1 MHDDEVVVGQDAL
14 DLRLTVGRRL
24 RRGLDRVEQR
34 RHSLGKVGIVVSRA
48 GDEEPFSC
56 GAITLSRKSKEV
68 HSYCFSV
75 HVDQLLGLAWRSAG
89 T

>member
-1 MHDDEVVVGQDAL
+1 VHRDEVVIGQDSL
-14 DLRLTVGRRL
+14 HLRFSTRR
-24 RRGLDRVEQR
+24 RSCGGLDRVEQR
-34 RHSLGKVGIVVSRA
+34 RHSRGEVGIVVSRA

-56 GAITLSRKSKEV
+56 GAIALSRQSKEV
-68 HSYCFSV
+68 HSNCFSV